1 MPFDPDIVVTEPGS
15 SHVLLIV
22 EAKTRES
29 ESESEPQLRHYMWEM
44 GCPVGL
50 LVSPLKIVLYRNLF
64 TGYSDESVERVGAY
78 PAPSGWSGYAG
89 RNAGI
94 EFERRVQ
101 SWLEGLKN
109 EKTSELT
116 DAAADAFEQLVIP
129 GLLQGEIHAAGPRLT
144 PTGITFQQ
152 TT

>member
-1 MPFDPDIVVTEPGS
+1 MPFDPDIVVTEPSS

-29 ESESEPQLRHYMWEM
+29 IPESENQLRHYMWEM
-44 GCPVGL
+44 SCPVGL
-50 LVSPLKIVLYRNLF
+50 LVSPQRIILYRNLF
-64 TGYSDESVERVGAY
+64 TGYSDDSVQRVGAY
-78 PAPSGWSGYAG
+78 SAPSSWSDYAG

-109 EKTSELT
+109 EKPSELT
-116 DAAADAFEQLVIP
+116 REAAGAFEQFVIP
-129 GLLQGEIHAAGPRLT
+129 GLLQGEIHAAGPRL
-144 PTGITFQQ
+144 IR
-152 TT
+152 

>member
-1 MPFDPDIVVTEPGS
+1 MRPATDGADAIEELNREPVQKQERRGN
-15 SHVLLIV
+15 I
-22 EAKTRES
+22 ERGKENDD
-29 ESESEPQLRHYMWEM
+29 
-44 GCPVGL
+44 
-50 LVSPLKIVLYRNLF
+50 KIILYRNLF
-64 TGYSDESVERVGAY
+64 TGYSDDSIERVGSY
-78 PAPSGWSGYAG
+78 PAPSSWSRGGG

-116 DAAADAFEQLVIP
+116 DEAAGAFEQFVIP
-129 GLLQGEIHAAGPRLT
+129 GLLQGEIHAAGPRLA
-144 PTGITFQQ
+144 TGITFHQ

>member
-1 MPFDPDIVVTEPGS
+1 MLFDPGIVVTEPGS

-22 EAKTRES
+22 EAKAGGS
-29 ESESEPQLRHYMWEM
+29 ETTSEPQLRNYIWEM

-50 LVSPLKIVLYRNLF
+50 LVSPSKIVLYRNLF

-78 PAPSGWSGYAG
+78 PAPLGWSRYAD
-89 RNAGI
+89 RNCGI
-94 EFERRVQ
+94 EFESRVQ

-109 EKTSELT
+109 DRASELT
-116 DAAADAFEQLVIP
+116 DEAAGAFEQFVIS

-144 PTGITFQQ
+144 EFTIQQ